1 MDISKLSQ
9 VAVSAN
15 VDAARPVSAGRE
27 ISDTGLTP
35 EQRVSEVS
43 QSTKSEAQ
51 SLENAVSKLNEYVQ
65 VVQRSIQ
72 FEIDDLTGREI
83 VKVLDRDTDEVIR
96 QIPTE
101 EVLNFARQLA
111 EQNQSDD
118 FFLFSDKA

>member
-15 VDAARPVSAGRE
+15 VDAARPVTAGRE

-35 EQRVSEVS
+35 AQRVSEVS
-43 QSTKSEAQ
+43 QSNKSEAQ

-65 VVQRSIQ
+65 IVRRSIQ

-83 VKVLDRDTDEVIR
+83 VKVLDRDTDELIR